1 MYEAIR
7 LLSIVKE
14 AEDTPQAT
22 IEEAEKQW
30 KICKIIWVNYLKW
43 RKSEIYTGGPEYGLI
58 GTNPKFTVQ
67 VYYPP

>member
-22 IEEAEKQW
+22 IDEAEKSSRRFA
-30 KICKIIWVNYLKW
+30 K
-43 RKSEIYTGGPEYGLI
+43 
-58 GTNPKFTVQ
+58 
-67 VYYPP
+67 